1 MIGRMRQELGRVAAR
16 AGAARPDGLRLLAEG
31 ALAVLILAQA
41 VRLVLALLSPAAE
54 ASSPTPAAA
63 SRPDPAVFARSDAF
77 FRSGVPAAP
86 GAEAA
91 PTEGLRLFGVR
102 AGQGGGGSAILGLAD
117 GRQLSVGV
125 GEEIAP
131 GLVLRTVALD
141 HVTVARGPTVS
152 RIEFGEVGTEAA
164 PVAPPAPT
172 TPQVVAPPKTEPTAE
187 ARAAAPV
194 VDPQR
199 LIGQASLRPRM
210 KGMSVSGFT
219 VSAAGDGQALRSA
232 GLQTGDV
239 ILAVNGVELNGM
251 GALAGLRAELA
262 DATTVDIRYER
273 AGRVSTTTIR
283 TGR

>member
-1 MIGRMRQELGRVAAR
+1 MRQEIGRAR
-16 AGAARPDGLRLLAEG
+16 AHVAVLGTRPDRLRLMAEGGLAVLIAAQGMRLAVAFLSPAAAASTPPTVASAARPD
-31 ALAVLILAQA
+31 I
-41 VRLVLALLSPAAE
+41 
-54 ASSPTPAAA
+54 
-63 SRPDPAVFARSDAF
+63 AVFARADAF
-77 FRSGVPAAP
+77 FPTG
-86 GAEAA
+86 A
-91 PTEGLRLFGVR
+91 PTVADRTAPVEGLRLFGVR
-102 AGQGGGGSAILGLAD
+102 AGQGGGGSAILGLPD

-131 GLVLRTVALD
+131 GLVLRTVETD

-152 RIEFGEVGTEAA
+152 RIEFGETE
-164 PVAPPAPT
+164 VAPPPPPAPS
-172 TPQVVAPPKTEPTAE
+172 TPQVVAPPKSEPTAE

-232 GLQTGDV
+232 GLQSGDV
-239 ILAVNGVELNGM
+239 ILAVNGIELNGM
-251 GALAGLRAELA
+251 GALSGLRAELA
-262 DATTVDIRYER
+262 DAVTVDIRYER

>member
-1 MIGRMRQELGRVAAR
+1 MRQELGRVAAR
-16 AGAARPDGLRLLAEG
+16 AAAGGGRPDRLRLLAEG

-41 VRLVLALLSPAAE
+41 TRLALVLLSPQAE
-54 ASSPTPAAA
+54 ASTPAPAA
-63 SRPDPAVFARSDAF
+63 GPRPDLSVFARSDAF
-77 FRSGVPAAP
+77 FQPGSPAAP
-86 GAEAA
+86 GAETA

-131 GLVLRTVALD
+131 GLILRTVALD

-152 RIEFGEVGTEAA
+152 RIEFGEIGGGAM

-232 GLQTGDV
+232 GLRNGDV

>member
-1 MIGRMRQELGRVAAR
+1 MRQEIGR
-16 AGAARPDGLRLLAEG
+16 AGARAVALRARPDRLRLLVEG
-31 ALAVLILAQA
+31 ALGVMILAQVA
-41 VRLVLALLSPAAE
+41 RLALSLLSPAAE
-54 ASSPTPAAA
+54 ASTPQAVAPVR
-63 SRPDPAVFARSDAF
+63 SLDPGVFARADVF
-77 FRSGVPAAP
+77 FRTAPVPGDVAASP
-86 GAEAA
+86 
-91 PTEGLRLFGVR
+91 EGLRLFGVR
-102 AGQGGGGSAILGLAD
+102 AGQGGGGSAILALAD

-152 RIEFGEVGTEAA
+152 RIEFGDAGAGDA
-164 PVAPPAPT
+164 PTPPPAPA

-194 VDPQR
+194 VNPQR

-210 KGMSVSGFT
+210 RGMTVAGFT

-232 GLQTGDV
+232 GLQSGDV
-239 ILAVNGVELNGM
+239 ILAVNGIELNGM
-251 GALAGLRAELA
+251 GALSGLRAELA
-262 DATTVDIRYER
+262 DAAAVDIRYER

>member
-1 MIGRMRQELGRVAAR
+1 MRQQLGRTGAR
-16 AGAARPDGLRLLAEG
+16 VLARGARPDRLRLLAEG

-41 VRLVLALLSPAAE
+41 VRLAVVLLSPAA
-54 ASSPTPAAA
+54 AA
-63 SRPDPAVFARSDAF
+63 STPSVAPTARPDMTVFARSDAF
-77 FRSGVPAAP
+77 FRGGVPAADETGTTP
-86 GAEAA
+86 M
-91 PTEGLRLFGVR
+91 EGLRLFGVR
-102 AGQGGGGSAILGLAD
+102 AGQGGGGSAILGLVD

-131 GLVLRTVALD
+131 GLILRTVSLD

-152 RIEFGEVGTEAA
+152 RIEFGETGDGPA
-164 PVAPPAPT
+164 PVAPPAPA

-219 VSAAGDGQALRSA
+219 VSATGDGQALRSA
-232 GLQTGDV
+232 GLQNGDV

-251 GALAGLRAELA
+251 GALSGLRAELA